1 MKRFLTLAL
10 VLALALCSL
19 ACVSL
24 ADDVP
29 TIKVLAVLDSRTPK
43 LETLSNFQR
52 LEERAGVKI
61 EWEYISSSAWAEQK
75 SLILSSGD
83 LPDVFLGAK
92 SMTTSDISS
101 NIEYFL
107 PLDDLI
113 AEYGQNIYAM
123 WEEYPNTRIAN
134 TYPDGNTYS
143 IGHIILPRSQT
154 EAAMYIN
161 KVWLDNLGLEE
172 PTTVDELT
180 EVLRAFRDQDAN
192 GNGDATDEIPMIGRS
207 LTSKYGPA
215 AMRGYFQADNCIEY
229 EVVVD
234 EDGKVQYM
242 PVTENY
248 KAWVEWVHLLIEEDL
263 LNEDVVTIDSTRYKA
278 LQSNEEIPLCGVIMG
293 WTAGNAGKWADQYVV
308 LDIAEGPYGQAY
320 VAANKSNMM
329 SGISGW
335 ATVSVTTS
343 CKNPEAAMRWIN
355 LMYEPVEGLQMLWG
369 PIGETLQE
377 NEDGTYTWIV
387 DDEVDAARGYK
398 SYDNWY
404 WSLGDGAP
412 GYFDASIVEKLEVS
426 PTEIDKIVADQA
438 YADNVRDES
447 YVYPPIIFD
456 RKTNDTVT
464 EIETDMEKL
473 TKEMTAKWAIEGG
486 VEEEW
491 DSYVSEMNKMGLQ
504 RYLEIYQAELDEVR
518 AQ

>member
-1 MKRFLTLAL
+1 MKKILSVAL
-10 VLALALCSL
+10 VLMLCLSCLPSL
-19 ACVSL
+19 SL

-29 TIKVLAVLDSRTPK
+29 TLKVLAVLDARTPH
-43 LETLSNFQR
+43 LDTLSNYQR
-52 LEERAGVKI
+52 MEEAAGVKI
-61 EWEYISSSAWAEQK
+61 EWEYILGDAWDEQK

-83 LPDVFLGAK
+83 LPDIFLGAK
-92 SMTTSDISS
+92 AMKTTDIIA

-113 AEYGQNIYAM
+113 AEYGPDIQAM
-123 WEEYPNTRIAN
+123 WEEYPNTKIAN
-134 TYPDGNTYS
+134 TYPDGKMYS
-143 IGHIILPRSQT
+143 IGHNMVNRPAT

-161 KVWLDNLGLEE
+161 KVWLENLGLEM

-229 EVVVD
+229 EITVD
-234 EDGKVQYM
+234 ENGKVQYM

-248 KAWVEWVHLLIEEDL
+248 KAWVEWCHLLVSEGL
-263 LNEDVVTIDSTRYKA
+263 LNSDVVTIDGTRYKA
-278 LQSNEEIPLCGVIMG
+278 LQSNEEIALCGVIMG
-293 WTAGNAGKWADQYVV
+293 WTQSNAGKWADQYEV

-320 VAANKSNMM
+320 VAANKANMI

-335 ATVSVTTS
+335 ATVSVTES

-355 LMYEPVEGLQMLWG
+355 EFYKAENGLQAYWG
-369 PIGETLQE
+369 PIGESIE
-377 NEDGTYTWIV
+377 ANADGTYSFII
-387 DDEVDAARGYK
+387 DEAVDAERGYK

-404 WSLGDGAP
+404 WAMGDGAP
-412 GYFDASIVEKLEVS
+412 GYVSKEMEAKMQIS
-426 PTEIDKIVADQA
+426 PTDADKTIADAA
-438 YADNVRDES
+438 YADNIRDES
-447 YVYPPIIFD
+447 YIYPPIMLD
-456 RKTNDTVT
+456 RKLNDTVT
-464 EIETDMEKL
+464 EIKTDMDKMMKEK
-473 TKEMTAKWAIEGG
+473 TAKWVVEGG

-491 DSYVSEMNKMGLQ
+491 DTYVSEMNKMGLEK
-504 RYLEIYQAELDEVR
+504 YLEIYQTALDESKN
-518 AQ
+518 